1 MTGTIPA
8 LDALIAKYGDA
19 RVLAVIE
26 ALQAERKAAADAAQK
41 ARRS

>member
-8 LDALIAKYGDA
+8 LDALLARFGDA

-26 ALQAERKAAADAAQK
+26 ALQAERRLAKAAEK